1 MSTRDAR
8 DRPPSFLGTG
18 WSFPPEFGP
27 GGAELAM
34 VAGVEDI
41 HQSLGILFAT
51 RLGERPMQESF
62 GCNLDEVLF
71 AEIDHGLVS
80 RLTSMIHDAILQH
93 EPRIQLHELDV
104 SPDPHEAAKL
114 RIRLDYSVLGTN
126 SRFNMVFP
134 FYLNEATTPGL

>member
-1 MSTRDAR
+1 MT
-8 DRPPSFLGTG
+8 DRRTAVPSFLGTG

-27 GGAELAM
+27 GGVEVAM
-34 VAGVEDI
+34 VSDAEDI
-41 HQSLGILFAT
+41 HQSLRILFAT
-51 RLGERPMQESF
+51 RLGERPMQETF
-62 GCNLDEVLF
+62 GCNLDDVLF

-93 EPRIQLHELDV
+93 EPRIVLHELDV
-104 SPDPHEAAKL
+104 SPDPHEAATL